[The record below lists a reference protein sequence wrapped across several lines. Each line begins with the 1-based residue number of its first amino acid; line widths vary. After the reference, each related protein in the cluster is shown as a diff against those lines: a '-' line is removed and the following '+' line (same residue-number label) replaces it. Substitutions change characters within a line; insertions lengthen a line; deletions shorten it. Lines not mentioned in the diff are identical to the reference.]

1 MTSFRDD
8 ALSAALL
15 RSVSV
20 IYTAATIAY
29 EIDISKQDQSYSEI
43 ISKCNRSFGLVLIL
57 LVEEVDWLTS
67 ETLQYLIQLTS

>member
-20 IYTAATIAY
+20 IYIYTAATIAY

-43 ISKCNRSFGLVLIL
+43 ISKCNRSFGLVLL
-57 LVEEVDWLTS
+57 
-67 ETLQYLIQLTS
+67 